1 MNAVLF
7 ILIFILGT
15 VFGSFYNCLA
25 MRLEREEDF
34 IKGRSHC
41 MSCGHELS
49 ALDLIPVLS
58 YVFSGGKCR
67 YCKEKVS
74 VRYPLTEVLFGLLTL
89 GVFIKDLYLPAHAAG
104 TDILSYLFVYPYFN
118 PWILVIR
125 FLRDFI
131 LVGMLFTLSV
141 VDIETYI
148 IPDGLIITALIAW
161 IVSAFFLCDGIKDAG
176 LHLLAGLVG
185 GAFMLILSGIMDR
198 VLKKESLGG
207 GDVKLIALLG
217 LYLSFFG
224 LYELL
229 LFSSLIGIAVAVIT
243 KSRKIPFG
251 PSIAAGAYL
260 VLLVGDVIRDAYLSL
275 F

>member
-1 MNAVLF
+1 MNIVLF

-49 ALDLIPVLS
+49 GLDLIPLLS
-58 YVFSGGKCR
+58 YAFSGGKCR

-74 VRYPLTEVLFGLLTL
+74 ARYPLTEVLFGALTL
-89 GVFIKDLYLPAHAAG
+89 GVFIKVFYLPAHAAG
-104 TDILSYLFVYPYFN
+104 TDILSYLFVYPDFD

-131 LVGMLFTLSV
+131 LIGMLFTLSV

-148 IPDGLIITALIAW
+148 IPDGLLITALIAW
-161 IVSAFFLCDGIKDAG
+161 LAFAYFLCDGLKDAG
-176 LHLLAGLVG
+176 LHILAGLCG
-185 GAFMLILSGIMDR
+185 GAFLLILSGIMDR
-198 VLKKESLGG
+198 ILKKESLGG
-207 GDVKLIALLG
+207 GDVKLITLLG
-217 LYLSFFG
+217 LYFGFFG

-229 LFSSLIGIAVAVIT
+229 PDIQ
-243 KSRKIPFG
+243 
-251 PSIAAGAYL
+251 
-260 VLLVGDVIRDAYLSL
+260 
-275 F
+275 